1 MIMNKSVPIDEN
13 NRRLLFRIFVALDS
27 EDEAA
32 AFFDELCTQQEVKN
46 ITQRVA
52 VAELLMQRFTYD
64 EIKQTLKRGDCTV
77 SSATV
82 NRVNDTV
89 RNGPGNLWKM
99 IQRVSGIEG
108 C

>member
-1 MIMNKSVPIDEN
+1 MDELVATEEN
-13 NRRLLFRIFVALDS
+13 SRRLLFRIFAALDS

-32 AFFDELCTQQEVKN
+32 AFFDELCSQQEVKK

-52 VAELLMQRFTYD
+52 VAELLMQKFTYD
-64 EIKQTLKRGDCTV
+64 EIKHMLRRGDCTV

-89 RNGPGNLWKM
+89 KNGPGNLWKM
-99 IQRVSGIEG
+99 IQRVNGIEG